1 MLLNKIMC
9 GIFGYIGKEISLK
22 IGIDGLKRLEYRG
35 YDSAGVAA
43 FVPEIQDVFLKK
55 KEGRI
60 SNLEKE
66 LPELSASLFISH
78 TRWATHGKP
87 SAENA
92 HPHFDCKKEI
102 FVVHN
107 GIVENWRELR
117 QWLEKKGHKFISETD
132 TEVFAHLIEE
142 FYQESLEEALRKA
155 LSLIKGAYGIVVFS
169 KKEPQKILT
178 ARLSSPIVVAQN
190 GASSIVASDVSAI
203 LPFSREVIF
212 LEDGEM
218 AILESGKIKIFNF
231 RKNSFVKKLP
241 QEIEWKIEEAQKGG
255 YPHFML
261 KEIMEQPQSLLD
273 SQRGRVLLEEGKAK
287 LGGIEPVKDKLR
299 EIERIIIVACGTAFL
314 AGKVGE
320 YMIEEYAQIPVEVEL
335 ASEFRYKKPVF
346 DEKTCVLAI
355 SQSGETADTLMA
367 VREAKEKGVLTLG
380 IVNVC
385 GSTIAREVTAG
396 VYNHCGPEI
405 GVAATKSF
413 TSQLE
418 ILALLTLFLGRQ
430 REMSFVMGQRIA
442 KEIKLL
448 PQYAKKVLEENFEK
462 VKAVAKKYKDYQN
475 FLFIGRKYNYPI
487 ALEGALKLKEISYIH
502 AEGYAAGEM
511 KHGPIALIDENFPT
525 VAICPKDSVY
535 EKVLSNIE
543 EIKARNGKVI
553 AITTEGNKEIENLA
567 DEVFYI
573 PKTLEMLTPIL
584 TVLPLQLFA
593 YFVGTMRGI
602 DVDKPRNLAKSV
614 TVE

>member
-1 MLLNKIMC
+1 MC

-87 SAENA
+87 SVENA

-218 AILESGKIKIFNF
+218 ATLESGKIKIFNF

-273 SQRGRVLLEEGKAK
+273 SQRGRVLVEEGKAK
-287 LGGIEPVKDKLR
+287 LGGIEPVKNKLR

-320 YMIEEYAQIPVEVEL
+320 YMLEEYAQIPVEVEL

-448 PQYAKKVLEENFEK
+448 PELAKKVLEENFEK
-462 VKAVAKKYKDYQN
+462 VKAVAKKYKDYEN

-487 ALEGALKLKEISYIH
+487 ALEGALKLKEISYLH

-553 AITTEGNKEIENLA
+553 AITTEGNKELENLA

>member
-1 MLLNKIMC
+1 
-9 GIFGYIGKEISLK
+9 
-22 IGIDGLKRLEYRG
+22 
-35 YDSAGVAA
+35 
-43 FVPEIQDVFLKK
+43 
-55 KEGRI
+55 
-60 SNLEKE
+60 
-66 LPELSASLFISH
+66 
-78 TRWATHGKP
+78 
-87 SAENA
+87 
-92 HPHFDCKKEI
+92 PHFDCKKEI

-218 AILESGKIKIFNF
+218 ATLEPGKIKIFNF

-273 SQRGRVLLEEGKAK
+273 SQRGRVLVEEGKAK

-380 IVNVC
+380 VVNVC

-448 PQYAKKVLEENFEK
+448 PELAKKVLEENFEK

-553 AITTEGNKEIENLA
+553 AITTEGNKELENLA

-602 DVDKPRNLAKSV
+602 D
-614 TVE
+614 

>member
-1 MLLNKIMC
+1 MC
-9 GIFGYIGKEISLK
+9 GIFGYIGKKISLK

-43 FVPEIQDVFLKK
+43 FLPEIQDVFLKK

-87 SAENA
+87 STENA

-117 QWLEKKGHKFISETD
+117 HQLEKKGHKFISETD

-142 FYQESLEEALRKA
+142 FYQGNLEESLKKA

-169 KKEPQKILT
+169 KKEPQKILA
-178 ARLSSPIVVAQN
+178 ARLSSPIVLAQN
-190 GASSIVASDVSAI
+190 GTSSIVASDVSAI

-218 AILESGKIKIFNF
+218 ATLEPGKIKIFNF
-231 RKNSFVKKLP
+231 KKNSFVKKMP

-255 YPHFML
+255 YSHFML

-273 SQRGRVLLEEGKAK
+273 SQRGRILVGEGKAK
-287 LGGIEPVKDKLR
+287 LGGIEPIKDQLR

-320 YMIEEYAQIPVEVEL
+320 YMLEEYAQIPVEVEL
-335 ASEFRYKKPVF
+335 GSEFRYKKPVF

-367 VREAKEKGVLTLG
+367 IREAKEKGILTLG

-448 PQYAKKVLEENFEK
+448 PELAKKVLKENFEK
-462 VKAVAKKYKDYQN
+462 VKAVAKKYKDYKN

-487 ALEGALKLKEISYIH
+487 ALEGALKLKEISYLH

-525 VAICPKDSVY
+525 VALCPKDSVY
-535 EKVLSNIE
+535 EKILSNIE

-553 AITTEGNKEIENLA
+553 AITTEGNKELENLA

-584 TVLPLQLFA
+584 SVLPLQLFA